1 MLDNFHLDYKKNHL
15 NYKKMSSKNIRK
27 KIKKNNFSFPL
38 KKTIANKK
46 VISKKGGNPSII
58 EPIGSISELQK
69 SKKRDEIRTFI
80 NSECV
85 KKLENEQKIRQ
96 GAITDIIDKLDKLDT
111 QDVDLN
117 RTRNNNRITNKNK
130 TSAI

>member
-1 MLDNFHLDYKKNHL
+1 MNR
-15 NYKKMSSKNIRK
+15 NIRK

>member
-1 MLDNFHLDYKKNHL
+1 MLDNFHLDYKK
-15 NYKKMSSKNIRK
+15 MSSKNITNK
-27 KIKKNNFSFPL
+27 MKKNNISFPL

-69 SKKRDEIRTFI
+69 SKKRLAIRTFI

-117 RTRNNNRITNKNK
+117 RTRNNNRITNRRK
-130 TSAI
+130 TTAILF